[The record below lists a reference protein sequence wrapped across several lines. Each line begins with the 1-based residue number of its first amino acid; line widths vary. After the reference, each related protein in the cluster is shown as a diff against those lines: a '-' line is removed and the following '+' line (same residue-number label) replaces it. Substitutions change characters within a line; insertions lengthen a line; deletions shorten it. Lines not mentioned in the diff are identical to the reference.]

1 MKYEYYPKRRTEQER
16 RELNEQILRLL
27 QSEACEQAG
36 VTDEDIFN
44 RYTGDGGL
52 HGLRRSDYEN
62 YNAFSAAKKELEN
75 GQFFTPPPLCEMV
88 VSALRLS
95 NTDLVADLT
104 CGMGNFFNFLPNE
117 RNTYGCEVDP
127 NACAVARKLYP
138 QAHIVQGDIRDY
150 EPQTHFDFV
159 LGNPPFHLRWIMPD
173 ATIMTS
179 HQYYCLKAAKLLK
192 PLGILAVIV
201 PASFLADSFS
211 DKGAIRMMESRF
223 SFLGQVMLPEHAF
236 SDSGVDD
243 FPTKLQFW
251 QKKSTAA
258 DWTPKRYSTDCA
270 DIYIPSGHPVMAA
283 TALYEKFV
291 MVAKADLAGNRNKV
305 FLELAQLKTTKSTFL
320 YQVKKYLYQIRSHP
334 ATREKYD
341 ACFAYVHR
349 FYTQRQPADMPYDEW
364 QRVQLTEAKVL
375 AYLKQALCRQNAKP
389 ERDEI
394 RLVKQK
400 HSFVYKAY
408 SRKMAKLLTDEMR
421 APVPIYQAVLNDEPE
436 RFPGYRGMY
445 YTLTDQRIPYRR
457 DKTEDERFFILTL
470 FAIAHE
476 IEAMGQYSGSL
487 MRVQLAV
494 GLPPAHF
501 GVQAKRF
508 INYFNGRGAVAFQFK
523 GKPYAIFIENTA
535 CFPQSFSAAA
545 ATVKNLAS
553 FPRALVVDIGGFTA
567 DYVRLRNGVPDMAAC
582 DSLENGVILL
592 YNRICAKANAELDI
606 LLEESEIDRILRGE
620 DQDAAPE
627 VIALAER
634 EAQEFI
640 NDLLSGLRERM
651 LELKS
656 GKVIFLGGGA
666 TLLRRQIE
674 ASGKIGQAIFV
685 EDINANAKG
694 YEYLYRLQHSGR

>member
-75 GQFFTPPPLCEMV
+75 GQFFTPPPLCEMI

-95 NTDLVADLT
+95 DTDLAADLT

-117 RNTYGCEVDP
+117 RNAYGCEVDP

-173 ATIMTS
+173 ATVMTS

-236 SDSGVDD
+236 SDSGVDG

-251 QKKSTAA
+251 QKKSSAA
-258 DWTPKRYSTDCA
+258 DWAPKRYSTDCS

-334 ATREKYD
+334 VTREKYD

-349 FYTQRQPADMPYDEW
+349 FYTQRQPADMP
-364 QRVQLTEAKVL
+364 
-375 AYLKQALCRQNAKP
+375 
-389 ERDEI
+389 
-394 RLVKQK
+394 
-400 HSFVYKAY
+400 
-408 SRKMAKLLTDEMR
+408 
-421 APVPIYQAVLNDEPE
+421 
-436 RFPGYRGMY
+436 
-445 YTLTDQRIPYRR
+445 
-457 DKTEDERFFILTL
+457 
-470 FAIAHE
+470 
-476 IEAMGQYSGSL
+476 YSGSL

-523 GKPYAIFIENTA
+523 GKTYAIFIENTA

-606 LLEESEIDRILRGE
+606 LLEESEIDRILRSE

-674 ASGKIGQAIFV
+674 ASGKTGQAIFV

>member
-117 RNTYGCEVDP
+117 RNAYGCEVDP

-291 MVAKADLAGNRNKV
+291 MVAKADSTYESTTLGISISYPAALQDIMAIAEGESYEG
-305 FLELAQLKTTKSTFL
+305 FISGQLNPITCI
-320 YQVKKYLYQIRSHP
+320 YLYPAEDTTYSQDSIIAQI
-334 ATREKYD
+334 Y
-341 ACFAYVHR
+341 
-349 FYTQRQPADMPYDEW
+349 W
-364 QRVQLTEAKVL
+364 L
-375 AYLKQALCRQNAKP
+375 
-389 ERDEI
+389 
-394 RLVKQK
+394 
-400 HSFVYKAY
+400 
-408 SRKMAKLLTDEMR
+408 
-421 APVPIYQAVLNDEPE
+421 
-436 RFPGYRGMY
+436 
-445 YTLTDQRIPYRR
+445 
-457 DKTEDERFFILTL
+457 
-470 FAIAHE
+470 
-476 IEAMGQYSGSL
+476 
-487 MRVQLAV
+487 
-494 GLPPAHF
+494 
-501 GVQAKRF
+501 
-508 INYFNGRGAVAFQFK
+508 
-523 GKPYAIFIENTA
+523 
-535 CFPQSFSAAA
+535 
-545 ATVKNLAS
+545 
-553 FPRALVVDIGGFTA
+553 
-567 DYVRLRNGVPDMAAC
+567 
-582 DSLENGVILL
+582 
-592 YNRICAKANAELDI
+592 
-606 LLEESEIDRILRGE
+606 
-620 DQDAAPE
+620 
-627 VIALAER
+627 LAEEKGP
-634 EAQEFI
+634 EASYGQCVTLATAKDGSRCICHLPMNVKLQYQTVENYNLDLWNIYNTIEQSLLNGEFT
-640 NDLLSGLRERM
+640 
-651 LELKS
+651 
-656 GKVIFLGGGA
+656 A
-666 TLLRRQIE
+666 TLL
-674 ASGKIGQAIFV
+674 G
-685 EDINANAKG
+685 NN
-694 YEYLYRLQHSGR
+694 

>member
-16 RELNEQILRLL
+16 RKLNEQILRLL
-27 QSEACEQAG
+27 QSGACEQAG
-36 VTDEDIFN
+36 LTDEDIFN

-75 GQFFTPPPLCEMV
+75 GQFFTPPPLCEMI

-95 NTDLVADLT
+95 DTDLVADLT

-117 RNTYGCEVDP
+117 RNAYGCEVDP
-127 NACAVARKLYP
+127 NACTVARKLYP

-173 ATIMTS
+173 ATVMTS

-223 SFLGQVMLPEHAF
+223 GFLGQVMLPEHAF
-236 SDSGVDD
+236 SDSGVDG

-251 QKKSTAA
+251 QKKSIAA
-258 DWTPKRYSTDCA
+258 DWAPKRYSTDCS

-283 TALYEKFV
+283 PALYEKFV

-349 FYTQRQPADMPYDEW
+349 FYTQRQPADMPYEEW

-400 HSFVYKAY
+400 YSFVYKAY

-436 RFPGYRGMY
+436 RFPGY
-445 YTLTDQRIPYRR
+445 
-457 DKTEDERFFILTL
+457 ER
-470 FAIAHE
+470 
-476 IEAMGQYSGSL
+476 
-487 MRVQLAV
+487 
-494 GLPPAHF
+494 
-501 GVQAKRF
+501 
-508 INYFNGRGAVAFQFK
+508 
-523 GKPYAIFIENTA
+523 
-535 CFPQSFSAAA
+535 
-545 ATVKNLAS
+545 
-553 FPRALVVDIGGFTA
+553 
-567 DYVRLRNGVPDMAAC
+567 
-582 DSLENGVILL
+582 
-592 YNRICAKANAELDI
+592 
-606 LLEESEIDRILRGE
+606 
-620 DQDAAPE
+620 
-627 VIALAER
+627 
-634 EAQEFI
+634 
-640 NDLLSGLRERM
+640 
-651 LELKS
+651 
-656 GKVIFLGGGA
+656 
-666 TLLRRQIE
+666 LLRRKRREYDNQEQPFSEMAENAQLADWIGRFQYWDAQNHAYIHLNPLQSHDVNLTLQKRYAFLQWE
-674 ASGKIGQAIFV
+674 QGSGKTPAAIFTGKHRV
-685 EDINANAKG
+685 EM
-694 YEYLYRLQHSGR
+694 